1 MGFQVVFQGI
11 SLGQCDA
18 RLGAGVPGA
27 FASIRLFRAAVFM
40 QLREKGGDLYLKK
53 KGKQGV

>member
-18 RLGAGVPGA
+18 RLGAGVPGV

-40 QLREKGGDLYLKK
+40 QLREKGEFCI
-53 KGKQGV
+53 